1 MTEANTAPTEL
12 MAPNHRKKQQ
22 LLCEEALQN
31 ALGILHTLPHLITK
45 HCAFG
50 IVTTLRQM
58 KALNCEGWKGFA
70 EHELGGDLRAGP
82 IFPAS
87 ILTPSSGNAVRK

>member
-1 MTEANTAPTEL
+1 MRVANTAPTEQ
-12 MAPNHRKKQQ
+12 MAPNHTTKQQ
-22 LLCEEALQN
+22 LLYEKALQN
-31 ALGILHTLPHLITK
+31 VLGILHTLPHLITK

-70 EHELGGDLRAGP
+70 EHELGGHLRAGP

-87 ILTPSSGNAVRK
+87 SLTPSSGML